1 MKAFVVPGR
10 WVIIVTMMA
19 LIISCARLPV
29 IEPVGLAAMPDTR
42 ERCRRPFLDSSYRFI
57 HSIEVSFPG
66 GRRGTVVGITLVD
79 PSEKTVHSVIMTIEG
94 FVLFDA
100 RYEKEV
106 RVNRALPP
114 FNAEQFA
121 GYMMDDVRLMF
132 LAPEGKLADAGV
144 LADGS
149 TACRYHGNKG
159 TTVDVVVHKDDS
171 WNIET
176 YSNSNELLRKIRA
189 VEVRN
194 GIPNMV
200 ELHGFGFREYTLRL
214 KLISAE
220 AVSPRVN
227 QAPPGDIPEDEE

>member
-1 MKAFVVPGR
+1 MKAFAMPGR
-10 WVIIVTMMA
+10 WVLIVTMMA
-19 LIISCARLPV
+19 LITSCARLPV
-29 IEPVGLAAMPDTR
+29 IKPVDPAAMPDTR
-42 ERCRRPFLDSSYRFI
+42 ERCRRPFLDSPYRFI
-57 HSIEVSFPG
+57 HSVEVSFPG
-66 GRRGTVVGITLVD
+66 GRTGTVIGVTLVD
-79 PSEKTVHSVIMTIEG
+79 PTEKITHSVIMTIEG

-106 RVNRALPP
+106 RVNRAVPP
-114 FNAEQFA
+114 FDAEQFA

-149 TACRYHGNKG
+149 TACRYHGDKG
-159 TTVDVVVHKDDS
+159 TTVDVVIHKDGS
-171 WNIET
+171 WNIVT

-194 GIPNMV
+194 RIPGRV
-200 ELHGFGFREYTLRL
+200 ELRGFGFREYTLRF

-220 AVSPRVN
+220 IE
-227 QAPPGDIPEDEE
+227 GK